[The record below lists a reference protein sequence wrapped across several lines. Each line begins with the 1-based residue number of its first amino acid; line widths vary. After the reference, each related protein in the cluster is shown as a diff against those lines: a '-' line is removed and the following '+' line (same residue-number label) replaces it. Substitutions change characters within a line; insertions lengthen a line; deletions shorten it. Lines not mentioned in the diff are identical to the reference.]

1 MLVFSFIQ
9 RQEDFCRVN
18 GDKLRV
24 LKELETFFQEQA
36 SMFLVYRYRVIG
48 KVKENKEI
56 DTLMCVMSII
66 KCSST

>member
-9 RQEDFCRVN
+9 REEDFCRVN

-36 SMFLVYRYRVIG
+36 SMLLVYRYRVIG
-48 KVKENKEI
+48 KVKEHKEI
-56 DTLMCVMSII
+56 DTLMCIMSII
-66 KCSST
+66 KCS